1 MGRLNKKQQW
11 FLLSRLLKL
20 NPHTPWHGA
29 PLLVERP
36 VSMHKVD
43 LADYELKLRPRC
55 DIIPFSLSAS
65 APPYGSQA
73 SWTGGRGE
81 GGTKGKEASREQMEK
96 KKKGLFFFPCS

>member
-29 PLLVERP
+29 PLLVEQP

-43 LADYELKLRPRC
+43 LADYELKLRPCC
-55 DIIPFSLSAS
+55 DIIPFSLSVS
-65 APPYGSQA
+65 APPHGSQA
-73 SWTGGRGE
+73 CWTGV
-81 GGTKGKEASREQMEK
+81 GGGDKRKG
-96 KKKGLFFFPCS
+96 G